1 MPFGVT
7 RFDSIQRDAQWRK
20 RIGSEEKNALRKR
33 SKTGN
38 PITGEGYAESEGGG
52 IRRRRSRRGLSSR
65 GSDVSSLIASETAS
79 VKGRAQTTAQMTAR
93 ARPEAKEIPPLHLGK
108 VHGRMQGT
116 KEKKMKN
123 RSSRSDRSRLTEA
136 RLQEF
141 NRQSQRSGS
150 GRRRSSSR
158 SSRKSTARSGASML
172 SASSLRSSQSN
183 LTEKAIHRIM
193 ELEVVLQREKQMRE
207 KAQQELETLRAKI
220 M

>member
-1 MPFGVT
+1 MQSPYVPFGVT

-79 VKGRAQTTAQMTAR
+79 ARARAQTRAQAVAQSTAQ
-93 ARPEAKEIPPLHLGK
+93 ARPETKEIPPLHLGK

-141 NRQSQRSGS
+141 NRQYSSQRLSVYS
-150 GRRRSSSR
+150 VERQEIISAYYLMHHSR
-158 SSRKSTARSGASML
+158 LIRLLAQSR
-172 SASSLRSSQSN
+172 
-183 LTEKAIHRIM
+183 
-193 ELEVVLQREKQMRE
+193 
-207 KAQQELETLRAKI
+207 
-220 M
+220 